1 MYRPVYMYTQQ
12 FTFAPKST
20 SGDLLAVTS
29 RLFHKVQYK
38 DEDKE
43 ELDSSK
49 AKCYLVEEPILTTTE
64 NWKGY

>member
-1 MYRPVYMYTQQ
+1 MYTQQ

-49 AKCYLVEEPILTTTE
+49 AKCYLVEESILTTTE